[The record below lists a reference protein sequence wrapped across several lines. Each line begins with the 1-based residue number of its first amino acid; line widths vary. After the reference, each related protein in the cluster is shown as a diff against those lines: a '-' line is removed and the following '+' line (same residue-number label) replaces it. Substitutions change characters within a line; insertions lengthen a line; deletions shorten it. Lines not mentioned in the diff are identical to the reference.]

1 MIWYSTKSCIS
12 STEGERFIFRQEN
25 STLSAIRWI
34 CMGVIRMD
42 SSTLS
47 LALVMAAMI
56 LVISKVTSEPFR
68 LMTVMLIFLHYILKG
83 CTGHPQY
90 FCSKRIIT
98 YNILRF
104 KG

>member
-1 MIWYSTKSCIS
+1 
-12 STEGERFIFRQEN
+12 
-25 STLSAIRWI
+25 
-34 CMGVIRMD
+34 MGVIRMD

-83 CTGHPQY
+83 RTG
-90 FCSKRIIT
+90 RL
-98 YNILRF
+98 NIF
-104 KG
+104 VAKES

>member
-47 LALVMAAMI
+47 LAL
-56 LVISKVTSEPFR
+56 EPFR
-68 LMTVMLIFLHYILKG
+68 LITVMLIFLHYILKG
-83 CTGHPQY
+83 RTGRPQY

>member
-1 MIWYSTKSCIS
+1 
-12 STEGERFIFRQEN
+12 
-25 STLSAIRWI
+25 
-34 CMGVIRMD
+34 MGVIRMD

-83 CTGHPQY
+83 RSGRPQY
-90 FCSKRIIT
+90 FCCKRIIT

>member
-1 MIWYSTKSCIS
+1 
-12 STEGERFIFRQEN
+12 
-25 STLSAIRWI
+25 
-34 CMGVIRMD
+34 MD

-83 CTGHPQY
+83 RTEHP
-90 FCSKRIIT
+90 
-98 YNILRF
+98 NIFAARES
-104 KG
+104 